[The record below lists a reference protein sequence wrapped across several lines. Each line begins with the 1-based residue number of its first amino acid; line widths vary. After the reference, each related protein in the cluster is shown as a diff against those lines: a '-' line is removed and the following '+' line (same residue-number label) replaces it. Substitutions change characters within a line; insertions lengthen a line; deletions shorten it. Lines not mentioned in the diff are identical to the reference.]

1 MSGELS
7 LRDQDDLEQA
17 PARADEHPELVVPGT
32 GEIIKL
38 DDPAQV
44 AHGLGRVREAKRG
57 LDELR
62 ALLEAL
68 LRVESQRVGT
78 KTVHL
83 ENGLTAV
90 VSGGTRT
97 VYDAETARARSRGGR
112 PSRGAA
118 G

>member
-1 MSGELS
+1 M
-7 LRDQDDLEQA
+7 
-17 PARADEHPELVVPGT
+17 
-32 GEIIKL
+32 
-38 DDPAQV
+38 
-44 AHGLGRVREAKRG
+44 

-97 VYDAETARARSRGGR
+97 VYDAEAARATTSRRPAFPRSASPR
-112 PSRGAA
+112 PSHPVVEWKVDARVVKQLEASNPVYA
-118 G
+118 EAIRRARRVEEAPWRVSVKR